1 MNALGLVT
9 VYSHT
14 GTVDRSG
21 HPSHL
26 MAIGHVPV
34 ENSAKLI
41 AGALRQRTRS
51 LDPISM
57 ADQRSLMATCKVP
70 QGVGEQSQEQP
81 FAVLVLDAK
90 AAVEILGSIRIPRR
104 ADKDSATARLA
115 KSADD
120 PLPMDEPYGSA
131 HA

>member
-1 MNALGLVT
+1 MRHGSLERGPFGSTARRQKIKFVSNA
-9 VYSHT
+9 
-14 GTVDRSG
+14 G
-21 HPSHL
+21 HRPVV
-26 MAIGHVPV
+26 IGC
-34 ENSAKLI
+34 S
-41 AGALRQRTRS
+41 
-51 LDPISM
+51 
-57 ADQRSLMATCKVP
+57 VP